1 MKPPVKKRQ
10 GKASKESEQLL
21 VGIQPVAAALRNN
34 PAAIRFLT
42 IAAGTTNQRV
52 NDLVL
57 MARDAGIEVKQDQ
70 REQLDSLSGYE
81 RHQDVIAMLH
91 ENAGPA
97 ESELLPML
105 ESIDGDPLVL
115 VLDGIQDPHNLG
127 ACMRTAEAAGVHA
140 VIIPK
145 DRSVGMTRVVRK
157 TSAGASEL
165 VPLFQVTN
173 LARTLRALKQAGLWL
188 AGTSDSSAVTIYD
201 QDLAGPLVLVMGGEG
216 QGMRR
221 LTAELCDYQLQIP
234 MAGCIESLNVSVAT
248 GVCLFEIQ
256 RQRNKAKI

>member
-1 MKPPVKKRQ
+1 MKPPAKKRPERADQ
-10 GKASKESEQLL
+10 ASEQLL
-21 VGIQPVAAALRNN
+21 AGIQPVAAALRNN

-42 IAAGTTNQRV
+42 IASGTENQRV

-57 MARDAGIEVKQDQ
+57 LARDAGIEVKQDQ
-70 REQLDSLSGYE
+70 REQLDRLSGYE
-81 RHQDVIAMLH
+81 RHQDVLAVLH

-97 ESELLPML
+97 ESDLLPLL
-105 ESIDGDPLVL
+105 ESVDGDPLVL
-115 VLDGIQDPHNLG
+115 VLDGVQDPHNLG
-127 ACMRTAEAAGVHA
+127 ACMRTAEAAGVNA

-145 DRSVGMTRVVRK
+145 DRSVGMTPVVRK

-173 LARTLRALKQAGLWL
+173 LARTLRALKQAGLWV
-188 AGTSDSSAVTIYD
+188 AGTSDASPATIYD
-201 QDLAGPLVLVMGGEG
+201 QDLAGPLVLVMGSEG

-221 LTAELCDYQLQIP
+221 LTSELCDYQLQIP
-234 MAGCIESLNVSVAT
+234 MAGKIESLNVSVAT

-256 RQRNKAKI
+256 RQRNKG